1 MAGERILIVDDNAI
15 NLKLVAYLMKAN
27 GYTVDTALDVAV
39 SATGT
44 TGADRDALALLA
56 TFAWRPLP

>member
-1 MAGERILIVDDNAI
+1 VLHSVIADARFVLS
-15 NLKLVAYLMKAN
+15 
-27 GYTVDTALDVAV
+27 TALDVAV